1 MLNDRLDQ
9 VVPRQVLAPGLWKLQ
24 RKPSSTIRVESLEVL
39 VTRLPMS
46 GILVTTSSDGKVPYT
61 SQFLADHFLTRQ
73 AVKLERNINVS
84 EKGED

>member
-1 MLNDRLDQ
+1 MFNGRFDFAT
-9 VVPRQVLAPGLWKLQ
+9 PHQVLAPGLWKLQ
-24 RKPSSTIRVESLEVL
+24 RKPYSTLRVEVLEVL

-46 GILVTTSSDGKVPYT
+46 GIVLMTSPDGKVPYT

-73 AVKLERNINVS
+73 AVKIERNVNVS